1 MNLNVTKLL
10 PGLLLAATLTSVPLI
25 PAFAQSVSVI
35 AEAKP
40 ALNLNLTPA
49 QKAQL
54 KEIQEMTQGN
64 IQKLLTPEQAAQLV
78 EARGKEKSFRKA
90 LATIK
95 LTSEQKVNVAE
106 IKKQGRVKEDAVLT
120 DEQRQ
125 KMRAANS
132 KSST

>member
-1 MNLNVTKLL
+1 MNLNLAKLL

-25 PAFAQSVSVI
+25 PAVAQSVSVI

-40 ALNLNLTPA
+40 VLDLNLTPT
-49 QKAQL
+49 QKTQL
-54 KEIQEMTQGN
+54 KEIQEATHGE
-64 IQKLLTPEQAAQLV
+64 IQKLLTPEQTTQLA
-78 EARGKEKSFRKA
+78 EARGKGKSFRKA

-95 LTSEQKVNVAE
+95 LTSEQKVKVAE

-125 KMRAANS
+125 TMRKAGP
-132 KSST
+132 KSGS